1 MQIDH
6 EQRPFAT
13 GSGARP
19 SGLRERIEAAA
30 ALREEHDEE
39 PADFGLDGP
48 GTQSHRDPAA

>member
-1 MQIDH
+1 MQSEH

-30 ALREEHDEE
+30 ALHDDDVDAT
-39 PADFGLDGP
+39 ADERPDVA
-48 GTQSHRDPAA
+48 DDVDAPAA

>member
-13 GSGARP
+13 GSRARP

-30 ALREEHDEE
+30 ALHEEQVDEPVDFGFDTHPTTP
-39 PADFGLDGP
+39 PADRA
-48 GTQSHRDPAA
+48 T